1 MKGLVKSFGY
11 AFKGI
16 WHAVKT
22 GRNMRIHITVLIYMY
37 CYIGIYD
44 FFPLTRAE
52 IAVTLLASAMVL
64 SAECFNTALERCVD
78 LVTLE
83 YRPLAKRAKD
93 AAAGAVLLCAL
104 FAVAVGIAVL
114 GRGEYMGA
122 LLDYY
127 VNNPLML
134 LVLLLSLIPSGCFI
148 FLPGRKKRTAEDS
161 SAE

>member
-22 GRNMRIHITVLIYMY
+22 GRNMRIHITVLVYMY
-37 CYIGIYD
+37 CYIGLYD
-44 FFPLTRAE
+44 FFPLTRGELA
-52 IAVTLLASAMVL
+52 ITLLASALVL

-78 LVTLE
+78 LVTHE

-114 GRGEYMGA
+114 GKPEYMRE
-122 LLDYY
+122 LFDYY

-148 FLPGRKKRTAEDS
+148 FLPGRKKRKAKDT

>member
-1 MKGLVKSFGY
+1 MKSLLNSFGY

-44 FFPLTRAE
+44 FFSLTRAE
-52 IAVTLLASAMVL
+52 LAITLLASALVL

-78 LVTLE
+78 LVTKE

-93 AAAGAVLLCAL
+93 AAAGAVLICAI
-104 FAVAVGIAVL
+104 FAVLVGIAVL
-114 GRGEYMGA
+114 GKPEYMRE
-122 LLDYY
+122 LLNYY
-127 VNNPLML
+127 INNPLML
-134 LVLLLSLIPSGCFI
+134 IVLLLSFIPSGAFI
-148 FLPGRKKRTAEDS
+148 FLFERKKTK
-161 SAE
+161 